1 MPISNHIAELG
12 QQIQRSWGDK
22 VWVCNILGWL
32 IQRNPANEQVIRYI
46 MTEYN
51 RDMRLYRVRLTYP
64 CTGPRLDMARH
75 LRVCL
80 FDDFEELVT
89 IKMKRVVGCIVDG
102 VVDLDALSEDYVE
115 KKVKIWDDDN
125 ELRGRNMDAG
135 DMNGEI
141 VFCRVKM
148 VDVKKRKSAT
158 KKRGVRK
165 IMNYK

>member
-12 QQIQRSWGDK
+12 QQTQRSWGDK
-22 VWVCNILGWL
+22 VWVCNILSWL

-89 IKMKRVVGCIVDG
+89 IKMERVVGCIVDG

-115 KKVKIWDDDN
+115 KKVK
-125 ELRGRNMDAG
+125 
-135 DMNGEI
+135 
-141 VFCRVKM
+141 
-148 VDVKKRKSAT
+148 
-158 KKRGVRK
+158 
-165 IMNYK
+165 